1 VLPHAQVLVL
11 ASWAVA
17 GLGLIGLGALV
28 RRLWHAEAG
37 GADDLL
43 LSFWLGWACLVLWLQ
58 AWHLVHPIDGAA
70 RTACTAAAGLG
81 LLAAGPRPWIRIG
94 RGAGHDLLAVSA
106 LVALAV
112 WLSNHALGGARYGD
126 VGAYFVPTVRWL
138 VEQPIV
144 PGLANLH
151 AHYALNQSYFG
162 YVALLETGPFAHRSY
177 HLANGLLVLVLGIRV
192 VLALSR
198 LTRLR
203 RAAAPPD
210 VFYALLAP
218 GVFALAVSIWLTS
231 PSPDVGVFAL
241 GSVASGESI
250 ALLTDQP
257 RRRRFH
263 LRALALLA
271 AAGVTVKLSFVGFAA
286 ALVPVAFGLWL
297 RHDRPGRRAALR
309 ELAGFT
315 LLGVVAIGPWLARN
329 AVMSGLPLY
338 PSAVIALPVEWRV
351 GTDVEG
357 WLRNTVYVGGWRA
370 IVRTPGW
377 FLGILRNQGWNAPEV
392 AGPIAI
398 GAVALLAAV
407 LRRTWRRARGRAAA
421 AAPRD
426 PLPLAVIVPALASL
440 AFCVVM
446 SPVPRY
452 AGATV
457 WVLAAIGILLAAGPA
472 IERGRSALRPLL
484 LLAIVAATAGTL
496 HAGMDPL
503 WLPLRDFE
511 TVSPFRW
518 KARRLK
524 TGSVVNVP
532 IGVEACGDAPLP
544 CTPYPN
550 PALRWRRDG
559 DLAAGFML
567 DPALRARY
575 RYDPGR
581 SVLR

>member
-1 VLPHAQVLVL
+1 MLPHAQVLVL
-11 ASWAVA
+11 TTWTALGF
-17 GLGLIGLGALV
+17 GLVGLGALV
-28 RRLWHAEAG
+28 RRAWRADAC

-43 LSFWLGWACLVLWLQ
+43 QSFWLGWAALVLWLQ
-58 AWHLVHPIDGAA
+58 VWHLARPIDDTA
-70 RTACTAAAGLG
+70 RAVCAVAGGLG
-81 LLAAGPRPWIRIG
+81 LVLAGPRPWIRVG
-94 RGAGHDLLAVSA
+94 RGAGRDLPAVTA
-106 LVALAV
+106 LVVLAV

-138 VEQPIV
+138 VEQRIV

-151 AHYALNQSYFG
+151 AHYALNQSSFG
-162 YVALLETGPFAHRSY
+162 YVALLEAGPFAHRSY
-177 HLANGLLVLVLGIRV
+177 HLANGLLVLALGIRV

-198 LTRLR
+198 LGRLR
-203 RAAAPPD
+203 RAATPVD

-218 GVFALAVSIWLTS
+218 GVFAFAVSIWLTS

-241 GSVASGESI
+241 GAVASGEAI
-250 ALLTDQP
+250 ALLTDRPDQ
-257 RRRRFH
+257 RRFH
-263 LRALALLA
+263 LRAIALFA
-271 AAGVTVKLSFVGFAA
+271 VAGVTVKLSFAGFAA
-286 ALVPVAFGLWL
+286 AIVPVAFGLWL
-297 RHDRPGRRAALR
+297 RHERPSRRAVAR
-309 ELAGFT
+309 ELAALMG
-315 LLGVVAIGPWLARN
+315 LGIAAIGPWLARN
-329 AVMSGLPLY
+329 VVMSGLPLF
-338 PSAVIALPVEWRV
+338 PSAIVALPVEWRV
-351 GTDVEG
+351 GTNVEG

-370 IVRTPGW
+370 IVGSPRW

-392 AGPIAI
+392 LGPITI
-398 GAVALLAAV
+398 GLVATLTTV
-407 LRRTWRRARGRAAA
+407 LHRMWRRALGTGAPDARRAS
-421 AAPRD
+421 
-426 PLPLAVIVPALASL
+426 LPLAMILPALASL

-457 WVLAAIGILLAAGPA
+457 WVLAAIAILLAAGPA
-472 IERGRSALRPLL
+472 IERARSVVRPLL
-484 LLAIVAATAGTL
+484 LLAIVAVTAATL

-511 TVSPFRW
+511 MVGPSRW

-524 TGSVVNVP
+524 TGSIVNVP
-532 IGVEACGDAPLP
+532 IGVEACGDAALP

-550 PALRWRRDG
+550 PALRWRREG

-567 DPALRARY
+567 DPALHARY